1 MHEDIKYVYQAMRSV
16 QCLSIRL
23 TLPFPKRLM
32 QSLDIIQSPPVQPIF
47 DTQRLIMALNQN
59 THALRGLEDGVRI
72 LDINVQPDIPWHN
85 AGVDAY
91 VSLF

>member
-1 MHEDIKYVYQAMRSV
+1 
-16 QCLSIRL
+16 
-23 TLPFPKRLM
+23 M
-32 QSLDIIQSPPVQPIF
+32 QSLDIIQSPPLQPIF

-59 THALRGLEDGVRI
+59 THALRSLEDGVRI

-91 VSLF
+91 VSIFSKFKSMLQVLLSLILESIFQYDDDL